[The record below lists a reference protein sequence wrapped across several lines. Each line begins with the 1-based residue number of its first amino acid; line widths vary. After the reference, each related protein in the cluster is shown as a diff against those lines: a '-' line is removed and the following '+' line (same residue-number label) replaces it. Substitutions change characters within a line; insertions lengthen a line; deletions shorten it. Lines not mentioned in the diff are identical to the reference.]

1 MYVLFKLFIFLILF
15 LKFRCVCILSTELHS
30 YLLESCTYKVLAGE
44 MYVQGG
50 VEYDKVPIR
59 HQATNNIIKVKV
71 EKNS

>member
-1 MYVLFKLFIFLILF
+1 MLYTVLY
-15 LKFRCVCILSTELHS
+15 S
-30 YLLESCTYKVLAGE
+30 YLLERCTHKVLAGE

-50 VEYDKVPIR
+50 VEYDIVAIR